1 MPAEGWAIDA
11 VANELALARDAGE
24 MRSVSA
30 LQEACGVGHEDL
42 MAVLDVMRERGSA
55 VEAAPGEWRQPFE
68 DEVAP
73 PAAEDAPQ
81 APEAPGGMSLAEA
94 EMRTGPGRAGTV
106 PARALVGEAT
116 ASLPRAMADVLDAA
130 AIGALVK
137 AGIESCPVGQTFVFE
152 VTA

>member
-11 VANELALARDAGE
+11 VANELALARDGGE

-73 PAAEDAPQ
+73 PAAEDEPQ
-81 APEAPGGMSLAEA
+81 APEAPAGMSLAEA
-94 EMRTGPGRAGTV
+94 ERAAAV
-106 PARALVGEAT
+106 AAPAFTRAAVGEAT

-130 AIGALVK
+130 AIGSLVK
-137 AGIESCPVGQTFVFE
+137 AGIDSCPVGQTFVFE